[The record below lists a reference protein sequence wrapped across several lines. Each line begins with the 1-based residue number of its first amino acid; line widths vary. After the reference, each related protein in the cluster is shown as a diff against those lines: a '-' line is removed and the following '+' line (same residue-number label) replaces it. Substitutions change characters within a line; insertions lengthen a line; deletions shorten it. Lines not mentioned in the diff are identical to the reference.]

1 MTTLSPEG
9 VITDQVSGNKV
20 LVFEGFMDFL
30 SWMSNV
36 QQETPEYDCCIL
48 NSVSNIE
55 KALPWIIA
63 HKNIASFMDN
73 DEAGQNT
80 LQKIIDNIPDDAGD
94 VCIYDM
100 AKLYKGYNDNY
111 SDDIYGTYLL
121 KTDGQGNLYY
131 EFTVNYCS
139 IVNVDAKTGEI
150 IQARYWD
157 GKYT

>member
-1 MTTLSPEG
+1 
-9 VITDQVSGNKV
+9 
-20 LVFEGFMDFL
+20 MDFL
-30 SWMSNV
+30 SWLSNV

-100 AKLYKGYNDNY
+100 AKLYKGYNDLNEKLTE
-111 SDDIYGTYLL
+111 DLN
-121 KTDGQGNLYY
+121 K
-131 EFTVNYCS
+131 
-139 IVNVDAKTGEI
+139 
-150 IQARYWD
+150 
-157 GKYT
+157 